1 MVCFWRIIY
10 LYILYLCDI
19 SNKETDLLIPK
30 GLKLRGNHYQQICY
44 LWHCY
49 YCNIKWLIGYQ
60 KDLFYQILKHHQIIL
75 SNNTLT
81 DDDRKRLIRD
91 WLWEIEQELPEIS
104 SSSLSPESKDKIKT
118 LLNQIGDIVVV
129 VEEEKNEEEEEKE

>member
-1 MVCFWRIIY
+1 M
-10 LYILYLCDI
+10 
-19 SNKETDLLIPK
+19 SN
-30 GLKLRGNHYQQICY
+30 
-44 LWHCY
+44 
-49 YCNIKWLIGYQ
+49 
-60 KDLFYQILKHHQIIL
+60 
-75 SNNTLT
+75 NNTLT

-129 VEEEKNEEEEEKE
+129 VEEENGEEEKNREEEEENRGGNYL

>member
-1 MVCFWRIIY
+1 M
-10 LYILYLCDI
+10 
-19 SNKETDLLIPK
+19 
-30 GLKLRGNHYQQICY
+30 
-44 LWHCY
+44 
-49 YCNIKWLIGYQ
+49 
-60 KDLFYQILKHHQIIL
+60 

-104 SSSLSPESKDKIKT
+104 SSSLSPESKDEIKT

-129 VEEEKNEEEEEKE
+129 EDEKNGEEKENGGGNYLYFYNCKHIK

>member
-1 MVCFWRIIY
+1 MEPLPTGLLLMALSLLQYKMFNWLSERF
-10 LYILYLCDI
+10 ILP
-19 SNKETDLLIPK
+19 DLK
-30 GLKLRGNHYQQICY
+30 Y
-44 LWHCY
+44 
-49 YCNIKWLIGYQ
+49 
-60 KDLFYQILKHHQIIL
+60 HQIRL

-118 LLNQIGDIVVV
+118 LLNQIGDIVVI
-129 VEEEKNEEEEEKE
+129 VEEEKKGEEKKD